1 METALNNI
9 AENFKNYIIS
19 YFYSEKKITKS
30 NSISYLEYKLDKF
43 FKKEKQFLKNRI
55 LIYYE
60 FNKNIFDLPVIP
72 YYLSLFYNN
81 LDYIVYCIKYSPWDE
96 IMEIYK
102 NIVKTNPNYKNSR
115 LADPKHVY
123 DRRYLLFIIYY
134 IFVSVVY
141 LLSHNLYKF
150 ISNNFYF
157 FIDTLETMDDANFTF
172 LLAIIYMYLIT
183 GVYYGGIPFIIFI
196 IKIIFYAIYYLLMFI
211 YYFLYFIGLILYYLA
226 VGISSPFVGGGNKN
240 NKKTKLVGGN
250 IYNDFDNYIN
260 SVKETFDEQTAEI
273 LITIVSTILS
283 YILPNSKTVTNVLD
297 TPCKSTSN
305 IEKMLSK
312 HNNSRNTEESI
323 NINTK
328 VNRTIKSILPEDIQN
343 NEFIKC
349 MYKEAPKKP
358 DKCDD

>member
-9 AENFKNYIIS
+9 AEDFKNYIIS
-19 YFYSEKKITKS
+19 YFYSEKKIIKS

-115 LADPKHVY
+115 LTDPKHVY

-141 LLSHNLYKF
+141 LFGHYLYKF

-157 FIDTLETMDDANFTF
+157 FIDTLETLDDANFTF
-172 LLAIIYMYLIT
+172 LLAIIYVYLIV

-196 IKIIFYAIYYLLMFI
+196 IKMTFYAIYYLLMFI
-211 YYFLYFIGLILYYLA
+211 YYVVYFIGLILYYVA

-240 NKKTKLVGGN
+240 NKK
-250 IYNDFDNYIN
+250 
-260 SVKETFDEQTAEI
+260 
-273 LITIVSTILS
+273 
-283 YILPNSKTVTNVLD
+283 
-297 TPCKSTSN
+297 
-305 IEKMLSK
+305 
-312 HNNSRNTEESI
+312 
-323 NINTK
+323 
-328 VNRTIKSILPEDIQN
+328 
-343 NEFIKC
+343 
-349 MYKEAPKKP
+349 KKISWR
-358 DKCDD
+358 

>member
-115 LADPKHVY
+115 LTDPKHVY

-226 VGISSPFVGGGNKN
+226 VGISSPFVGGGNKD

-283 YILPNSKTVTNVLD
+283 YILPNSKTVINVLD